1 MKVKFMCLAIPGKI
15 IEIDNSNED
24 LIMGKVDFNGII
36 KDVCLDLVPEANV
49 GDYVVV
55 HVGFA
60 LNVLNEEEAQKNID
74 LINEI
79 MSYEIEQ

>member
-1 MKVKFMCLAIPGKI
+1 MCLAVPGKI
-15 IEIDNSNED
+15 VSIDNSNED
-24 LIMGKVDFNGII
+24 LIMGKVDFSGII

-49 GDYVVV
+49 GEYVVV

-60 LNVLNEEEAQKNID
+60 LNVLNEEEALKNID

-79 MSYEIEQ
+79 MSYETEQ

>member
-1 MKVKFMCLAIPGKI
+1 MCLAVPGKI
-15 IEIDNSNED
+15 VAIDNSIED
-24 LIMGKVDFNGII
+24 LKMGKVDFNGIQ

-60 LNVLNEEEAQKNID
+60 LNVLNEEEALKNID

-79 MSYEIEQ
+79 MSYETEQ

>member
-1 MKVKFMCLAIPGKI
+1 MCLAIPGKI

>member
-1 MKVKFMCLAIPGKI
+1 MCLAVPGKI
-15 IEIDNSNED
+15 VTIDNSNED
-24 LIMGKVDFNGII
+24 LKMGKVDFSGII
-36 KDVCLDLVPEANV
+36 KDVCFDLVPEVNV

-60 LNVLNEEEAQKNID
+60 LIVLNEEEALKNID

-79 MSYEIEQ
+79 MSY